1 MQRALVQLKGRL
13 GHGLACSYTAPIRP
27 IMQTDTEPSGVAFN
41 ETAIFEQAFL
51 KHNWT
56 ISVGNVRKPKTEQDR
71 EMYFFIAKSAFRFFV
86 YRTIISKNLGND
98 SYLASNYGYK
108 FLGQCRR
115 QCCTYQHYKWQIRY
129 GLLFKAQSKKY

>member
-1 MQRALVQLKGRL
+1 MKRALVLLKGRP
-13 GHGLACSYTAPIRP
+13 GRP
-27 IMQTDTEPSGVAFN
+27 IMQTDTEPSEVACCN

-56 ISVGNVRKPKTEQDR
+56 TSVGNVRKPKTEQDR
-71 EMYFFIAKSAFRFFV
+71 EMYFFIAKSAFCFFV
-86 YRTIISKNLGND
+86 YRTIIFKNLGND
-98 SYLASNYGYK
+98 AYLASNYGYK

-129 GLLFKAQSKKY
+129 GLLFKAYSKNY